1 VSVETLENQTVHGQS
16 ASPSRTPIVEVV
28 IVNTR
33 TADMTI
39 DCLRTLDVEMKLVPG
54 LRVTVSDNNSGDGS
68 EERIRAAMQSMDWG
82 SRGTVVQVG
91 RNGGFSVGNNA
102 GIRQALARSD
112 SPDYVFLLNPDTL
125 VEAGAI
131 AKLIDYMEAHPR
143 VGLTGSRM
151 MYPDGRMQMSS
162 FRFHSVW
169 SELEN
174 AVRLGFVSKLLKN
187 KQVVIP
193 LPDQP
198 VQVDWVGGAAMMIRR
213 AVIDQI
219 GLLDET
225 YFVYYEETDYCLRA
239 SRAGWSSWYIPQSII
254 VHLEGQTTGLSDKK
268 KAPKRRAPYW
278 FASRRHYFVH
288 NHGWMTALVADL
300 LWTIGFATYRV
311 RQFVQRKPDTDPPH
325 FLWDFVRY
333 NFIKAPKAI

>member
-1 VSVETLENQTVHGQS
+1 MDMQNSD
-16 ASPSRTPIVEVV
+16 PIVEVV

-39 DCLRTLDVEMKLVPG
+39 DCLKTLDVEMRSMPG
-54 LRVTVSDNNSGDGS
+54 LRVTVSDNASGDGS
-68 EERIRAAMQSMDWG
+68 EEKIRAAMESLNWG
-82 SRGTVVQVG
+82 TRGTVVQVG

-102 GIRQALARSD
+102 GIRNALARTD

-125 VEAGAI
+125 VEPGAI
-131 AKLIDYMEAHPR
+131 KTLIDFMEANPK

-151 MYPDGRMQMSS
+151 MYPNGTMQMSS
-162 FRFHSVW
+162 FRFHTIW

-174 AVRLGFVSKLLKN
+174 SIRLGFVSKLLKD

-198 VQVDWVGGAAMMIRR
+198 VQVDWVGGASFMIRR

-239 SRAGWSSWYIPQSII
+239 KRAGWTSWYVPQSVI
-254 VHLEGQTTGLSDKK
+254 VHLEGQTTGVSDPTKK
-268 KAPKRRAPYW
+268 KKRRPPYW
-278 FASRRHYFVH
+278 FASRRHYFVA
-288 NHGWMTALVADL
+288 NHGWLTALTADV
-300 LWTIGFATYRV
+300 LWVFGFATFRV
-311 RQFVQRKPDTDPPH
+311 RQFIQRKPDVDPPH
-325 FLWDFVRY
+325 FLWDFVKY
-333 NFIKAPKAI
+333 NFLKAPRRA

>member
-1 VSVETLENQTVHGQS
+1 METLSQPT
-16 ASPSRTPIVEVV
+16 SPQAKYPIIEVV

-39 DCLRTLDVEMKLVPG
+39 DCLRTLDIEMNQMPG
-54 LRVTVSDNNSGDGS
+54 LRVTVSDNDSGDGS
-68 EERIRAAMQSMDWG
+68 EEKIRAAMQSMAWNE
-82 SRGTVVQVG
+82 RGTVVQVG
-91 RNGGFSVGNNA
+91 RNGGFSFGNNA
-102 GIRQALARSD
+102 GIRQALSRTTD

-125 VEAGAI
+125 VEPGAI
-131 AKLIDYMEAHPR
+131 QKLIDFMEAHPT

-174 AVRLGFVSKLLKN
+174 SIRLGFVSKLLKN

-193 LPDQP
+193 LPDEP
-198 VQVDWVGGAAMMIRR
+198 VQVDWVGGASMMIRR
-213 AVIDQI
+213 AVLDRI

-239 SRAGWSSWYIPQSII
+239 KRAGWSSWYIPQSVII
-254 VHLEGQTTGLSDKK
+254 HLEGQSTGVSDKK
-268 KAPKRRAPYW
+268 KAPKRRPAYW
-278 FASRRHYFVH
+278 FASRRHYFVR
-288 NHGWMTALVADL
+288 NHGWLTALTADV
-300 LWTIGFATYRV
+300 LWTIGFASYRV
-311 RQFVQRKPDTDPPH
+311 RQFDSAKTRHRSSP
-325 FLWDFVRY
+325 FL
-333 NFIKAPKAI
+333 